1 MIPVVSNIVEVCVFR
16 FRNDRIEYLVLKRAA
31 GERIHPGMWQLITG
45 TTNEGE
51 RGARTA
57 IREMQE
63 ETGLVPMHFWSVP
76 SLTSFYDRHGGSLH
90 HCPVFAAQAD
100 AEAVVKISEEHSDF
114 VWLPLAEVRRRLVW
128 PNHRAVVEMVDSIIV
143 RGEEA
148 ADRLS
153 IPIS

>member
-16 FRNDRIEYLVLKRAA
+16 FRDDRIEYLVLKRAS

-51 RGARTA
+51 RGVRTA
-57 IREMQE
+57 LREMQE

-76 SLTSFYDRHGGSLH
+76 TVTTFYDRQGGSLH
-90 HCPVFAAQAD
+90 QCPVFAAQAAPD
-100 AEAVVKISEEHSDF
+100 AEVRLSDEHSDYS
-114 VWLPLAEVRRRLVW
+114 WLSLAEARRRLVW
-128 PNHRAVVEMVDSIIV
+128 PSHRAVVEMVDSVIV

-148 ADRLS
+148 ADRLY
-153 IPIS
+153 IPVS

>member
-16 FRNDRIEYLVLKRAA
+16 FRNDMIEYLVLKRSP

-45 TTNEGE
+45 TTTEGE
-51 RGARTA
+51 RGVRTA

-63 ETGLVPMHFWSVP
+63 ETGLVPQHFWAVP
-76 SLTSFYDRHGGSLH
+76 VLTSFYDRNGGALN

-100 AEAVVKISEEHSDF
+100 PASEVKISEEHCDF
-114 VWLPLAEVRRRLVW
+114 AWLPVAQARRRLVW
-128 PNHRAVVEMVDSIIV
+128 PSHRAVVEMVDAIIV

-148 ADRLS
+148 ATRLS

>member
-16 FRNDRIEYLVLKRAA
+16 FRNDRIEYLLLKRSLS
-31 GERIHPGMWQLITG
+31 ERIHPGMWQLITG
-45 TTNEGE
+45 TTTEGE
-51 RGARTA
+51 RGVRTA

-63 ETGLVPMHFWSVP
+63 ETGLVPLHFWSVP
-76 SLTSFYDRHGGSLH
+76 ILTSFYDRYGGALH

-100 AEAVVKISEEHSDF
+100 AGADVQLSEEHCDF
-114 VWLPLAEVRRRLVW
+114 VWLTLAEARQRLVW
-128 PNHRAVVEMVDSIIV
+128 PSHRAVVEMVDSVIV

-148 ADRLS
+148 ASRLY